1 MGKQILEGNDK
12 KEKAVARLYELLTL
26 QKKVEEKF
34 GDTDYNVFIF
44 GSYVT
49 TRYMEGSSDIDIAI
63 YSENFGLYK
72 RLSLYLEEYF
82 RQKGIASDI
91 FYIDTSMEAPVYC
104 APLQSEIQFTDYY
117 PEKLVN
123 FEKACRKKLE
133 EARAGIAG

>member
-1 MGKQILEGNDK
+1 MGNQVLEGNDK

-34 GDTDYNVFIF
+34 GDTGYNVFIF
-44 GSYVT
+44 GSYIT
-49 TRYMEGSSDIDIAI
+49 TRYKEGSSDIDIAI

-82 RQKGIASDI
+82 RQKGIVSDI

-117 PEKLVN
+117 PEKLVR
-123 FEKACRKKLE
+123 FEKACRNKLE
-133 EARAGIAG
+133 EVRARIAG